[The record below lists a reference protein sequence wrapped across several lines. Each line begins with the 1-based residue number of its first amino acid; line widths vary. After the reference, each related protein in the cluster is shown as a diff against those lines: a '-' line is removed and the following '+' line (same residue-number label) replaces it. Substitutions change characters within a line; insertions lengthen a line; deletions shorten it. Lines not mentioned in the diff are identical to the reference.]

1 MRVMIALTVMVWSLW
16 IGFASAEPP
25 ELILAIDSSQ
35 KSRVGV
41 LLKETPSDL
50 TFRDIRDGMEV
61 RTPKSVLKK
70 LERRISD
77 DTAIRVAGLPAV
89 VAWHVAENATR
100 ETSVGKIASVSQNVI
115 YLTLGSESG
124 VETGQRLDVYRKKNE
139 IKDPDTGK
147 VIAVERPKIGLLEIT
162 EVNKEFSKARAVSAL
177 EIALQTGDEVEP
189 QREKFQVAVLPFRS
203 EEGELTDVAAGLA
216 EDLTTQLARQEI
228 TVLERSALDKVL
240 VELAIQNTVL
250 FEPENVKKLG
260 QLAGASTIVT
270 GKIVTKGKLGT
281 AYARLIDVRSGKIL
295 YAASGT
301 MSLANA
307 KVVGESGEKKGMS
320 SKSDSTVKRR
330 PVPRGA
336 FQSDVVEFTDNAPA
350 GAIFKLAR
358 NGTPIFPDRNYVLS
372 TVPKEISG
380 GALLWRDSEKA
391 NTWLEPSII
400 AAQGDCTA
408 YAMIRWK
415 HLGKV
420 DVDEVTLTKLV
431 GEGWEEVDVRVATSF
446 PNGGDWNWK
455 LLKKELSEGDVIL
468 QLQTVNWGK
477 NPVLFI
483 FK

>member
-358 NGTPIFPDRNYVLS
+358 NGTPIWSDRPYGLLGL
-372 TVPKEISG
+372 PKEVTG
-380 GALLWRDSEKA
+380 GALLWRDSEK
-391 NTWLEPSII
+391 TKFWLEPGTIT
-400 AAQGDCTA
+400 ALDDCTA

-415 HLGKV
+415 YLGKV
-420 DVDEVTLTKLV
+420 EVDEVTLTKLV
-431 GEGWEEVDVRVATSF
+431 QDGWEEVEDNVGTSF
-446 PNGGDWNWK
+446 PGGEDWRWK
-455 LLKKELSEGDVIL
+455 LLKKDVAEGDVVL
-468 QLQTVNWGK
+468 QLNTVNWGRI
-477 NPVLFI
+477 PVLFI